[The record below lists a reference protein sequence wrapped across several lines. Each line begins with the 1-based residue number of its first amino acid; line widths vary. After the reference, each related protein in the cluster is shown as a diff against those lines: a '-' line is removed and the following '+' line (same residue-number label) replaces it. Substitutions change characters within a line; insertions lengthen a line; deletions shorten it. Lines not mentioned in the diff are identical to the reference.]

1 MLISSIKNRL
11 KELVHLLQQLSNAE
25 YAKPY
30 ISLSSATIGEHTRHV
45 IEMFQCLIN
54 NYESGVV
61 NYDERARDIV
71 LQTDTNFAIA
81 QILNIQDSLEKENKK
96 MELQQIIN
104 DKEIRIDSNYFRE
117 LLYNLEHCIHHQALI
132 KVVVLQSSTV
142 FVNDNFGVASSTI
155 EYRNRCAQ

>member
-1 MLISSIKNRL
+1 VVLF
-11 KELVHLLQQLSNAE
+11 
-25 YAKPY
+25 
-30 ISLSSATIGEHTRHV
+30 TRKRK
-45 IEMFQCLIN
+45 Q
-54 NYESGVV
+54 
-61 NYDERARDIV
+61 
-71 LQTDTNFAIA
+71 
-81 QILNIQDSLEKENKK
+81 K

-104 DKEIRIDSNYFRE
+104 DKEIRIDFRE

>member
-1 MLISSIKNRL
+1 
-11 KELVHLLQQLSNAE
+11 
-25 YAKPY
+25 
-30 ISLSSATIGEHTRHV
+30 
-45 IEMFQCLIN
+45 
-54 NYESGVV
+54 
-61 NYDERARDIV
+61 V
-71 LQTDTNFAIA
+71 LQTDTNSIT

-104 DKEIRIDSNYFRE
+104 DKEIFIDSNYFRE
-117 LLYNLEHCIHHQALI
+117 LLYNLETLYSPSGAN